1 MILFSVFL
9 LCPDFSWVLKKK
21 TPRFFAIFEVLE
33 VSIFLD
39 SSKSKAL
46 ELVSQC

>member
-21 TPRFFAIFEVLE
+21 TRFFAIFEVLE

-46 ELVSQC
+46 ELVSQF